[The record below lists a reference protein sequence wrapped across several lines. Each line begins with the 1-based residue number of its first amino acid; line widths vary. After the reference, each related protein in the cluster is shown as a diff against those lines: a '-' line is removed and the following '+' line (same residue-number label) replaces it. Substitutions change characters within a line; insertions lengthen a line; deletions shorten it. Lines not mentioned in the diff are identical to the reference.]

1 MFIVHTEASCGWG
14 GQEIR
19 ILEESRAM
27 RDRGHRVELICPSY
41 SKIYDAA
48 RKLGFVVHA
57 LPIDRKRWSVIQ
69 AMRSLLLTLKPD
81 LVNTHS
87 STDSWVTAIARL
99 ALAHH
104 VAVVRTRHI
113 SAPVSKNSVTRWLY
127 RKGADHVVTTGE
139 ALRLTLIAD
148 LHLRESHLTSV
159 PTGIDPE
166 RFSPKDKL
174 EAKRALGFDVNT
186 HILGIVATLRSW
198 KGHQDLLNA
207 WATLGQQFPG
217 WQLVIVGD
225 GPQREAIE
233 AMAQQPALKGRVR
246 CVGQQQHPEH
256 YMAAMDLFCLPS
268 YANEGVPQAL
278 LQAMLS
284 ALPIVTTPVGAILE
298 AVAHDRSALVVA
310 PRDVTAIANSLV
322 TLMGKPEL
330 RERLGTQ
337 ARTDALVKFTYQ
349 GMADRMEAIFKATL
363 GIPLKP
369 GEQARPLPI
378 TPQSIAIINVSRIGD
393 TLFATPAIR
402 AIAQRWPNAAL
413 TLLGHPKRVE
423 VLEHFP
429 SVAKV
434 ASIEKNI
441 AQWQA
446 RFGGPI
452 YDLAF
457 VYGGDEAL
465 VRYALRAAKYVV
477 AFAQPDQEL
486 NQGLNQQ
493 LWACV
498 EAAKPH
504 SEHAVDQQLRLPQA
518 IGISP
523 QSKRLSITLTS
534 DEIAWAR
541 RSLKSISSDT
551 PAMWVGLQML
561 SFATKSF
568 RNWPKEY
575 FLEFALAFRVQH
587 PNVHFLVFGGPDDI
601 PSTSWL
607 VAQLKQT
614 DPKLATHFAGTLTLR
629 QTAALMSQLN
639 LYVGVDTG
647 PTHIMSCFDVP
658 MVSLYHSKCPSTVYG
673 PLEHP
678 CCIVIDH
685 PNAGAALEGDSMDAI
700 AVSSVLD
707 ACIRVLAAPHN

>member
-1 MFIVHTEASCGWG
+1 
-14 GQEIR
+14 
-19 ILEESRAM
+19 M

-48 RKLGFVVHA
+48 RKLGFLVHA

-69 AMRSLLLTLKPD
+69 AMRTLLLTLKPD

-99 ALAHH
+99 ALPHR

-113 SAPVSKNSVTRWLY
+113 SAPVSKNPVTRWLY

-139 ALRLTLIAD
+139 SLRLTLIAD

-166 RFSPKDKL
+166 RFSPTDKSQS
-174 EAKRALGFDVNT
+174 KRALGFDDNT
-186 HILGIVATLRSW
+186 HIVGIVATLRSW

-207 WATLGQQFPG
+207 WATLGQQFPN

-233 AMAQQPALKGRVR
+233 TMVQQPALKGRVQ

-256 YMAAMDLFCLPS
+256 FMAAMDVFCLPS

-298 AVAHDRSALVVA
+298 AVAHERTALVVA
-310 PRDVTAIANSLV
+310 PRDVTAIANALA
-322 TLMGKPEL
+322 TLMGNPEL

-337 ARTDALVKFTYQ
+337 ARTDALAKFTYQ
-349 GMADRMEAIFKATL
+349 SMADRMEAIFKATV

-369 GEQARPLPI
+369 SEQARLLPI
-378 TPQSIAIINVSRIGD
+378 TPQSIVIINVSRIGD
-393 TLFATPAIR
+393 TLFATPTIR
-402 AIAQRWPNAAL
+402 AIQKRWPNAAL

-434 ASIEKNI
+434 ASIEKNT

-446 RFGGPI
+446 RFGGPS

-477 AFAQPDQEL
+477 AFAQAGQEL
-486 NQGLNQQ
+486 NQQLNQQ

-498 EAAKPH
+498 EPAKPH
-504 SEHAVDQQLRLPQA
+504 SDHAVDQQLRLPKA
-518 IGISP
+518 MGIAP

-534 DEIAWAR
+534 EEIDWAR
-541 RSLKSISSDT
+541 SLLNSICTDT
-551 PAMWVGLQML
+551 PVMWVGLQMV
-561 SFATKSF
+561 SFVTKSF
-568 RNWPKEY
+568 RNWPKEC
-575 FLEFALAFRVQH
+575 FLEFALAFRAQH
-587 PNVHFLVFGGPDDI
+587 PNAHFLVFGGPEDVHI
-601 PSTSWL
+601 TSWL
-607 VAQLKQT
+607 VDQLHQT
-614 DPKLATHFAGTLTLR
+614 DSKLATHFAGTLTLR

-639 LYVGVDTG
+639 LYVGIDTG
-647 PTHIMSCFDVP
+647 PTHIMSCFDSP
-658 MVSLYHSKCPSTVYG
+658 MVSLYHSKFPSAVYG

-678 CCIVIDH
+678 CCSVIDH

-707 ACIRVLAAPHN
+707 ACKRVLEAQHN